1 MKHMVAIG
9 KAYPCW
15 MTEEEIESVRNMQQ
29 AAKKVPGIYGPYSQW
44 RDATIEKQREKIAA

>member
-1 MKHMVAIG
+1 MVAIG